1 MLTRSTA
8 ALLSPNKGVDVGVLG
23 VDAGA
28 NANMGEDEAEHL
40 ENEID
45 DNNNANARSE
55 EEIYFTSDL
64 YDVHVGLA
72 VACYDNATGSCCT
85 SGKADAL
92 PTTLGLSID
101 GIGEKI
107 SLPLSE
113 SHANSI
119 KSNSIS
125 QVIQDKSYHRVHSVP
140 STSLHIRNPAW
151 KAGFSKL
158 LQKVAYKLGVNPNT
172 LSAKAEMLLY
182 MEKGSRIDRHANA
195 LPDTNTETTVLGTLF
210 VQLPSEFTGGKFS
223 IFAGGG
229 EDEDGDEIE
238 EITTNFDLGPSSGD
252 SAFSCYFLGHYNDC
266 EVKCSKVLSGTRLL
280 LTFSLHT
287 TARPMQT
294 ANSVIS
300 SKVSLRLWDAA
311 NNCLASTN
319 PHLSFVFISQC

>member
-1 MLTRSTA
+1 VGDLITSCPYSNMLTRSTA
-8 ALLSPNKGVDVGVLG
+8 ALLSPINGVDVGVLG
-23 VDAGA
+23 VAAGT
-28 NANMGEDEAEHL
+28 NANMGEDNVEHL
-40 ENEID
+40 ENEI
-45 DNNNANARSE
+45 NNNNDNARSE

-64 YDVHVGLA
+64 YDVHVGLE
-72 VACYDNATGSCCT
+72 VACYHNATGSCCT
-85 SGKADAL
+85 SGKADVL

-101 GIGEKI
+101 GIGEKV

-113 SHANSI
+113 SHANAI

-125 QVIQDKSYHRVHSVP
+125 QVIQDKSYHRVYSVP

-151 KAGFSKL
+151 KAGFNKL
-158 LQKVAYKLGVNPNT
+158 LEKVAYKLGVDPNT
-172 LSAKAEMLLY
+172 LSAKAKMLLY
-182 MEKGSRIDRHANA
+182 MEKGSRIDRHKNA
-195 LPDTNTETTVLGTLF
+195 LPD
-210 VQLPSEFTGGKFS
+210 GKFS
-223 IFAGGG
+223 INAGGG

-252 SAFSCYFLGHYNDC
+252 SAFSCYFLAHYNDC

-280 LTFSLHT
+280 LAYSLHT